1 MEYAP
6 FLFITFYLKI
16 RVGILSLKVKIY
28 QKQVLMKINLF
39 LKIINMVFL
48 NYYIVKMNEII
59 INEFLSKYF

>member
-16 RVGILSLKVKIY
+16 RVEISSLKVKIY